1 MMSVPAYE
9 RLTALDASFLHA
21 EGETTPMHVGALSVF
36 EGAPFFDRDGAF
48 RLTDVRRRVESR
60 LHLVPRLRRK
70 LRLPPLG
77 IGQPVW
83 VDADDFDIADHV
95 KLMVLPPPGDRAV
108 LEHACERLQM
118 QLLDRN
124 RPLWEL
130 WFIGGLHDGNVA
142 MVEKLHHALVDGVSG
157 VEVAAAL
164 LDLEPVPP
172 PDEGSSDPVAPWSPA
187 PAPDARRLVTD
198 ALTDRFGTPVAI
210 ARSAFDAARVP
221 LLALRRTGAVLDAAR
236 SLVGPEGRAPA
247 SSLNRATVGEHRRL
261 VRVDVP
267 LDDLRDVG
275 HAFAVTL
282 NDVVLAGVTGALRRL
297 LESRG
302 EPVDDGAL
310 HALVPVSIRVDA
322 EHLALGNRVSAMIAP
337 LPVGEDA
344 PLTRLLQVHHE
355 MAERK
360 AHHQAEGNELLLETA
375 ELLPATVSAL
385 VARQVHHQPF
395 VNVVVTNIPG
405 PSCPLWFFGARML
418 EATPIVPLGGN
429 LTIGIALLS
438 YDGTLAVGLHA
449 DADAAPDLP
458 VLADALAAEFAALHA
473 LVRPGDGMS
482 HGVVGAGDDASD
494 SAHAADA
501 ADAAEDDG
509 HDGHDPSQVD
519 AVR

>member
-1 MMSVPAYE
+1 MMSDPSYE

-21 EGETTPMHVGALSVF
+21 ESESTPMHVGALSVF
-36 EGAPFFDRDGAF
+36 EGSPFFDRDGAF
-48 RLTDVRRRVESR
+48 RLADVRRRVESR

-70 LRLPPLG
+70 LRPPPLG
-77 IGQPVW
+77 LGQPVW
-83 VDADDFDIADHV
+83 VDAEDFDIADHV
-95 KLMVLPPPGDRAV
+95 KLLVLPPPGDRAV

-118 QLLDRN
+118 QVLDRD

-172 PDEGSSDPVAPWSPA
+172 PEEGVVEPVASWSPA
-187 PAPDARRLVTD
+187 PAPDAPRLVVEGL
-198 ALTDRFGTPVAI
+198 AERFGTPTAI
-210 ARSAFDAARVP
+210 ARSVLDAARVP

-236 SLVGPEGRAPA
+236 SLVGPEGLAPT

-261 VRVDVP
+261 TRVDVP

-275 HAFAVTL
+275 SAFGVTV

-297 LESRG
+297 LESRR
-302 EPVDDGAL
+302 EPVDRRAL

-344 PLTRLLQVHHE
+344 PLTRLLQVHHD

-360 AHHQAEGNELLLETA
+360 AHHQAEGNEVLLETA
-375 ELLPATVSAL
+375 ELLPAAVSAL
-385 VARQVHHQPF
+385 VARQIHHQPF
-395 VNVVVTNIPG
+395 VNVVVTNVPG
-405 PSCPLWFFGARML
+405 PSSPLWFFGARML

-458 VLADALAAEFAALHA
+458 VLADALADEFAALRGLVPPAETADDRA
-473 LVRPGDGMS
+473 LRARAGATR
-482 HGVVGAGDDASD
+482 AGD
-494 SAHAADA
+494 HA
-501 ADAAEDDG
+501 DD
-509 HDGHDPSQVD
+509 DGHDPSRVD

>member
-1 MMSVPAYE
+1 MPGPTYE
-9 RLTALDASFLHA
+9 RLTALDASFLHL
-21 EGETTPMHVGALSVF
+21 EGQSTPMHVGALLVF

-48 RLTDVRRRVESR
+48 RLAEVRRRVESR
-60 LHLVPRLRRK
+60 LHLVPRLRRR
-70 LRLPPLG
+70 LRMPPFG

-95 KLMVLPPPGDRAV
+95 KLMVLPPPGDRAM

-118 QLLDRN
+118 HVLDRS

-130 WFIGGLHDGNVA
+130 WFVGGLHDGNVA

-164 LDLEPVPP
+164 LDLEPEPP
-172 PDEGSSDPVAPWSPA
+172 PDGEVEPVEPWAPA
-187 PAPDARRLVTD
+187 PAPDDRRLLVDTV
-198 ALTDRFGTPVAI
+198 ADRFGAPLGML
-210 ARSAFDAARVP
+210 RSARHAARVP
-221 LLALRRTGAVLDAAR
+221 VLALRRTGAVLDAAR
-236 SLVGPEGRAPA
+236 SLLGPEGRAPS

-261 VRVDVP
+261 LRVGVP
-267 LDDLRDVG
+267 LDGLRDVG
-275 HAFAVTL
+275 HAFGVTV

-297 LESRG
+297 LVSRG
-302 EPVDDGAL
+302 EPLDRGAL

-337 LPVGEDA
+337 LPVGEDTA
-344 PLTRLLQVHHE
+344 LTRLLQIHHE
-355 MAERK
+355 MSERK

-375 ELLPATVSAL
+375 ELLPATVGAL

-395 VNVVVTNIPG
+395 VNVVVTNVPG
-405 PSCPLWFFGARML
+405 PSVPLWFFGARML

-458 VLADALAAEFAALHA
+458 VLADALTAEFAALRA
-473 LVRPGDGMS
+473 LVPP
-482 HGVVGAGDDASD
+482 GAGLPHGA
-494 SAHAADA
+494 AQRAAD
-501 ADAAEDDG
+501 DV
-509 HDGHDPSQVD
+509 GHDPSGAD
-519 AVR
+519 AVH